1 MKCQHCI
8 FSKLLKLSLIYSLV
22 LFFLLPNLIFT
33 YAAPVSHNAYQVVS
47 GTFGAGDYTFPDKL
61 TVSGDATLMDTVY
74 VKKVEETVQIGSSD
88 NLALGKTYTYNVPPS
103 DFPDAGGEL
112 TNGNN
117 GCGAGTGELVG
128 WHPLQSSAPT
138 ITIDLGIVAQIS
150 QLKYYIVNDD
160 TRPTYMPEVQPS
172 TSTDNI
178 IYTNWGAL
186 VPYQSY
192 MLPYYC
198 QATASDYNMF
208 LIEVDRSF
216 VSARY
221 VRLDT
226 NYVSGGIMNIAE
238 IEVYGPVQTATN
250 VYNRVGIGTSTPTSA
265 LDIAGDVRGS
275 SFQTS
280 SDTRFKTN
288 VVPLTNI
295 LPKLDYLH
303 PVSFDWNNL
312 YQTLGRATP
321 GRQVGLIAQDVEKVF
336 PELVSSWGTERYRD
350 IDYGRMSA
358 ILLQAVKEQQ
368 AEIKEQHV
376 TIKEQNKKIEKQ
388 QTEIDALRTEITKLK
403 TDSPRYYIYSQAN
416 DILPK

>member
-1 MKCQHCI
+1 
-8 FSKLLKLSLIYSLV
+8 
-22 LFFLLPNLIFT
+22 
-33 YAAPVSHNAYQVVS
+33 
-47 GTFGAGDYTFPDKL
+47 
-61 TVSGDATLMDTVY
+61 
-74 VKKVEETVQIGSSD
+74 
-88 NLALGKTYTYNVPPS
+88 
-103 DFPDAGGEL
+103 
-112 TNGNN
+112 
-117 GCGAGTGELVG
+117 
-128 WHPLQSSAPT
+128 
-138 ITIDLGIVAQIS
+138 
-150 QLKYYIVNDD
+150 
-160 TRPTYMPEVQPS
+160 
-172 TSTDNI
+172 
-178 IYTNWGAL
+178 
-186 VPYQSY
+186 
-192 MLPYYC
+192 
-198 QATASDYNMF
+198 
-208 LIEVDRSF
+208 
-216 VSARY
+216 
-221 VRLDT
+221 
-226 NYVSGGIMNIAE
+226 MNIAE